1 MEARWRRGTTGQGR
15 GRFEQVKPVW
25 RLPVSGVA
33 VLNTSD
39 SVHFNKQCM
48 WHAYKTFGHICVVS
62 DLCDESFASPRN
74 QVQEQEVKLC
84 KE

>member
-1 MEARWRRGTTGQGR
+1 M
-15 GRFEQVKPVW
+15 
-25 RLPVSGVA
+25 
-33 VLNTSD
+33 LNTSD